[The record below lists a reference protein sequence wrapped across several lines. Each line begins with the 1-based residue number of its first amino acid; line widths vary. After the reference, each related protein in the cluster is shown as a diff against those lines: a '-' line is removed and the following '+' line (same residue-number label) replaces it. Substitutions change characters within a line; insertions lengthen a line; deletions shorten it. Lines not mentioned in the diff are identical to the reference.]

1 MTGVVTILT
10 CAPLLCRYRHAA
22 VPGMISSNN
31 SGNEQLKP
39 RSSRSFFPDS
49 MLLLGQDQ
57 YQSLI
62 NDWWALYRVTWSLLI
77 LYNRYGTSSQVWI
90 MLYRASRDGYSAK
103 HFHERCDEKGPTLAL
118 VKVIVFLQS
127 DWLKYTVHWCS
138 QPMVTCLVVTL
149 IHHGP
154 AVIRREDTLVQ

>member
-1 MTGVVTILT
+1 MFKHISTVSDLVPVMTGVVIALM
-10 CAPLLCRYRHAA
+10 CAPLICRYRHAA

-62 NDWWALYRVTWSLLI
+62 NDWWALYRV
-77 LYNRYGTSSQVWI
+77 R
-90 MLYRASRDGYSAK
+90 
-103 HFHERCDEKGPTLAL
+103 
-118 VKVIVFLQS
+118 
-127 DWLKYTVHWCS
+127 
-138 QPMVTCLVVTL
+138 
-149 IHHGP
+149 
-154 AVIRREDTLVQ
+154 